1 MEFAICVWL
10 ICGVGAAA
18 IANSKG
24 RSAGWWFVIGVL
36 IGPLALLIVG
46 FMAPAAVQAA
56 SAPVA
61 TIAATSTP
69 SRPTPVG
76 TELGILYGDGT
87 IRISKERI
95 TYQGQEYTIKSLKP
109 VSVRQTSQGHNVIDV
124 YNIMDRRVLEI
135 GSSSPGYLEQ
145 IASAINRAIELAS
158 PSPTPS
164 LPATST
170 APALTGPPPAPNA
183 TDDRMKL
190 LTELKQLLDA
200 SLITQ
205 VEYEAKKAE
214 ILGRM

>member
-1 MEFAICVWL
+1 MEIAVCVWL

-24 RSAGWWFVIGVL
+24 RSVGWWFVIGVL

-56 SAPVA
+56 PPVA

-69 SRPTPVG
+69 SRPTPGG
-76 TELGILYGDGT
+76 TELGILYSDST
-87 IRISKERI
+87 IRISRERI
-95 TYQGQEYTIKSLKP
+95 TYQGNEYTIKSLKP
-109 VSVRQTSQGHNVIDV
+109 VSVHQAGQGHYVIDV

-135 GSSSPGYLEQ
+135 GSSSTGYLEQ

-158 PSPTPS
+158 PSPTPV
-164 LPATST
+164 LPVNPTAL
-170 APALTGPPPAPNA
+170 APAGPPPAPNA
-183 TDDRMKL
+183 SDDRVKL

-205 VEYEAKKAE
+205 AEYEAKKAE